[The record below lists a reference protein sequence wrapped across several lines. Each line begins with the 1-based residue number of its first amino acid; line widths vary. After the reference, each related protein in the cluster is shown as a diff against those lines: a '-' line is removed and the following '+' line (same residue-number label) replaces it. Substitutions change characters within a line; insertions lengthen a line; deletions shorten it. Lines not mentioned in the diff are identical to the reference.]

1 MMRRL
6 LGLAVLLALPLTAH
20 AQGSLLMCR
29 LPAQSGD
36 ELIERLEQIHA
47 YDSAAECE
55 QVRPAFEA
63 NCRKTE
69 RRRKLTYTCNCR
81 CVPVRHGD

>member
-1 MMRRL
+1 VVRRL
-6 LGLAVLLALPLTAH
+6 LGFAALLALPLTAH
-20 AQGSLLMCR
+20 AQGWLLMCPQ
-29 LPAQSGD
+29 PAQSG

-47 YDSAAECE
+47 YDWAAECE

>member
-1 MMRRL
+1 VMRRIC
-6 LGLAVLLALPLTAH
+6 P
-20 AQGSLLMCR
+20 Q
-29 LPAQSGD
+29 PAQSG

-47 YDSAAECE
+47 YDWAAECE

-63 NCRKTE
+63 NCGKTE

>member
-1 MMRRL
+1 MTTLRT
-6 LGLAVLLALPLTAH
+6 LAVLLLLAGAAH
-20 AQGSLLMCR
+20 AQGWLLMC
-29 LPAQSGD
+29 PQPSQPG
-36 ELIERLEQIHA
+36 ELIERLVQVHA
-47 YDSAAECE
+47 YDWAAECE